1 MSNRENKPTIGAL
14 SFALRH
20 KELWPA
26 DFHWDYS
33 RCETCAMGLA
43 RRMWPKH
50 VEEPNLSSMVAAFGI
65 DHDTAARIFTGS
77 YMYYNRMM
85 IAGYEPILPEHVADV
100 LDSVA

>member
-1 MSNRENKPTIGAL
+1 MSNRVNRPTIGAL

-77 YMYYNRMM
+77 YSYHA
-85 IAGYEPILPEHVADV
+85 IVVDEPILPVHVADI